1 VESAFLDGAKT
12 ARRSANREATDLFT
26 ALVSRRVRTI
36 AFTRAR
42 VVAELLLRYS
52 RDQLRRTAPDLIERV
67 AAYRAGYLPSER
79 RRIERELF
87 GGKLVGVT
95 ATSALELGID
105 VGGLDAALLVGYPG
119 TVASTWQQAGRAGR
133 RDDPSLAVLIGLD
146 NPLDQF
152 YMRHGSDLLG
162 KPHENA

>member
-1 VESAFLDGAKT
+1 MV
-12 ARRSANREATDLFT
+12 
-26 ALVSRRVRTI
+26 
-36 AFTRAR
+36 
-42 VVAELLLRYS
+42 
-52 RDQLRRTAPDLIERV
+52 ERV
-67 AAYRAGYLPSER
+67 AAYRAGYLPAER

-133 RDDPSLAVLIGLD
+133 GEDPALAVLIGLD
-146 NPLDQF
+146 NPLDQY
-152 YMRHGSDLLG
+152 YMRHRRRSVGQAARERPD
-162 KPHENA
+162 